1 MKGSIIM
8 KHFTHYQIAKL
19 TNAQRKAEIFQ
30 MTEDCIYISQKNH
43 CDINAHARIYFVRES
58 LSNYYDHNP
67 VTIYDFLQMQ
77 TKLETL
83 YDLMSCGL
91 VREQKHEED

>member
-1 MKGSIIM
+1 M

-19 TNAQRKAEIFQ
+19 TNAQRKAELLQ

-43 CDINAHARIYFVRES
+43 CDIKARARIYFVRER
-58 LSNYYDHNP
+58 LRNYYDHNP
-67 VTIYDFLQMQ
+67 ITICDFLQMQ

-83 YDLMSCGL
+83 YDMMACGL
-91 VREQKHEED
+91 VREQKYEED

>member
-1 MKGSIIM
+1 M

-19 TNAQRKAEIFQ
+19 TNTQRKAELFQ

-43 CDINAHARIYFVRES
+43 CNINAHARIYFVRET
-58 LSNYYDHNP
+58 LANYYDHNP

-91 VREQKHEED
+91 IRENKNEED

>member
-1 MKGSIIM
+1 M

-19 TNAQRKAEIFQ
+19 TNSQRRAALFQ

-58 LSNYYDHNP
+58 LADYYYDHNP

-91 VREQKHEED
+91 VKEEEHEKD